1 MVSLLLIIK
10 NNQFLLFK
18 RPSGQYG
25 LCGGHSEN
33 NETPVETLVREVKEE
48 IGMYIYNFK
57 SLKRYD
63 MDKIIN
69 VFYIVDDRF
78 DEQNIKLNDEH
89 IGWKYFTYY
98 EILNNKDIMS
108 TTKDFVNAFL
118 KTL

>member
-10 NNQFLLFK
+10 NNQFILFK
-18 RPSGQYG
+18 RPNGQYG

-48 IGMYIYNFK
+48 IGVDIYNFRF
-57 SLKRYD
+57 LKRYD
-63 MDKIIN
+63 TDNIIN
-69 VFYIVDDRF
+69 LFYIVDDRF
-78 DEQNIKLNDEH
+78 DEQNIRLNDEH
-89 IGWKYFTYY
+89 TEWKYFTYY
-98 EILNNKDIMS
+98 EILHNKEIMS